1 VEVASKLGDDVLR
14 KHGIFCGARLPPLI
28 TSEGNF
34 MRITFT
40 SDNRFYFMS
49 FIFLVFS
56 LRILDSSYIIEK
68 DTASKNI
75 TFIMF
80 RSMSLFVSHQNFIR
94 AIDEIIS

>member
-56 LRILDSSYIIEK
+56 LHILDSSYIIEK
-68 DTASKNI
+68 DIAKNV
-75 TFIMF
+75 TFFMF
-80 RSMSLFVSHQNFIR
+80 
-94 AIDEIIS
+94 